1 MPGLDPGIHQL
12 RKRLA
17 KKLDCRVKPGNDEWK
32 GRRDDRLVSL
42 DSPSPNSDKA
52 PRLRRQI
59 RPKEISKETFDVSR
73 LP

>member
-12 RKRLA
+12 RKSLA
-17 KKLDCRVKPGNDEWK
+17 KKMDCRVKPGNDEWK

-42 DSPSPNSDKA
+42 DSDKA

-73 LP
+73 FP